1 MASKESTAAGFV
13 SVSREITESIRKVL
27 DKQAIKFV
35 RAIKQDTRSGKS
47 EDRILVLATW
57 RLYLFAVKVPTKVE
71 VTFNFLEIRAMNTY
85 PEHQVV
91 IDTDKTTYSL
101 RLQSQDQLDHMVS
114 HINYALSRVF
124 NNSIYAPPICRA
136 EEDLPDGSHK
146 FSPNSETSLE
156 PQKTC
161 GGFSETY
168 AALCDYNG
176 IGCKEEV
183 QWDVDTIYHSQDNRE
198 FNLLDFSHLDSRDL
212 AVIVASIAY
221 NTWFTKLYCKDMRI
235 GSEVVDQV
243 LHTVSKSN
251 SLEEL
256 TLENAGLKSDFP
268 QKMASAL
275 SENPASVIHSLNL
288 AHNTLDNQGVS
299 NLIQQVCRLNKG
311 LRLLNLSKT
320 SLSSKGVVSLSQA
333 LCSSDDY
340 SNSLL
345 HLDLSK
351 NPGVLSGDDATN
363 LYLFLAQPNCL
374 VHLDLSGTDCT
385 VDSLFGALLRGCCA
399 DLSYLN
405 LSKNSFSHRKAR
417 DSLPTFRQF
426 FSSAF
431 SLTHVSLASMKVPPD
446 SLRALFLGLSN
457 NPHITDLHLD
467 ISSCELRSAGAGVIQ
482 ELFPRVS
489 CVGTL
494 DISDNGLDADLL
506 AVIPAFS
513 RHPSLKHLMLG
524 KNFNIKGRV
533 LDEILQKLVHLVQE
547 EECALQSLSLAD
559 SRLRQRGTVLV
570 NALGS
575 NACLR
580 KVDLSGNLLE
590 DSGAKMLSKALQINT
605 TLRSVTWD
613 RNNTT
618 ATGFQDV
625 ARALEHNFTL
635 QYMPVPLSDVTQA
648 YRSAPEKTDQALTKI
663 QRALLRNNQTQ
674 RFSQKQALRLHQGLV
689 TSTAEQVMERLCV
702 RVQQQVSVLK
712 GCEEGEEVQAARQIL
727 KEARNSRALY
737 PSLCELA
744 HVLSVDGPVK
754 QRLDTLAGELAKAAD
769 KELQVVVDSMVSL
782 CRELCPMSCSAAERL
797 SPPLSSISEQVSI
810 PRSAIRSALMER
822 AAEDINRALEEV
834 KLSVVSY
841 LTNSIVD
848 QILQELYTT
857 HKTLLRQVSQAK
869 RWDDVGSGR
878 RTIRQSRLMESLE
891 FPDEDFGVNLGIDT
905 MAIKKRSSRT
915 RRIRPVSTR
924 LSLGEEPSSSPTP
937 SAPPHSATLTH
948 SASWECLSTLPT
960 NGSPLRH
967 VTHVRP
973 RPPRRHRAGHLP
985 PESHC
990 SENGGVSMLED
1001 GLPDF
1006 YSKRVLP
1013 DSQLSSLHQAQSLR
1027 RKKRRSVLSIFSGFR
1042 KNRNSTISN
1051 QDSDSASENV
1061 YSMIQHPRDAVRPDG
1076 AVPGANGAMP
1086 SPRPP
1091 QGVPVHGM
1099 RAASPP
1105 CLIQRQST
1113 DLVSMVYSCIG
1124 AEIEDSD
1131 SSSTCDIKAT
1141 DQDADRSM
1149 TVSDAPTDTRTNGH
1163 VASSKQQ
1170 TDRQMETVRQERI
1183 VPLADSRSEMDEDV
1197 QSGTGGHVSAC
1208 GPRPEPPPQS
1218 SKPSLAAMRQRHL
1231 QESLEE
1237 AGRQERED
1245 EQSER
1250 KREEKPRG
1258 RGPEGQRPLIPNKPV
1273 LDLSRDKTSP
1283 EEATVSPKVS
1293 PATPGEEEEEGVG
1306 ELEGKGAA
1314 ERRSPSACAEPGPEA
1329 AEPVL
1334 INHDEDEGHNGFP
1347 AASHHTR
1354 KSSSFDIGMER
1365 DSPYDLERSS
1375 DRRFPVKK
1383 PCFPQY
1389 RNRSLDYPAGTRC
1402 FENPQLGNRDAL

>member
-1 MASKESTAAGFV
+1 MRRACHSLSSLHSSRWRKGDRATDRATDRKNHTSFADRVVEDHLSSEVRARALARVMASKESSTASGFATI
-13 SVSREITESIRKVL
+13 SREMTENIKKL
-27 DKQAIKFV
+27 LEKQTIKFM
-35 RAIKQDTRSGKS
+35 RAIKLDTKSGKS

-57 RLYLFAVKVPTKVE
+57 RLYLFAVKVPAKVE

-85 PEHQVV
+85 QEHQVI

-101 RLQSQDQLDHMVS
+101 RLETQDQLDHMVS

-136 EEDLPDGSHK
+136 DGDVADGIHQY
-146 FSPNSETSLE
+146 SPISESSLE

-198 FNLLDFSHLDSRDL
+198 LNLLDFSHLDSRDL

-243 LHTVSKSN
+243 LHAVSKSN

-268 QKMASAL
+268 QKMATAL

-288 AHNTLDNQGVS
+288 AHNTLENQGVS

-311 LRLLNLSKT
+311 LRLLNLAKT

-374 VHLDLSGTDCT
+374 VRLDLSGTDCT

-405 LSKNSFSHRKAR
+405 LSKNCFSNRKAR

-446 SLRALFLGLSN
+446 WLRALFLGLSN
-457 NPHITDLHLD
+457 NPHISDLQLD
-467 ISSCELRSAGAGVIQ
+467 ISACELRSAGAGVIQ

-489 CVGTL
+489 CIGTL
-494 DISDNGLDADLL
+494 DISDNGLDCDLQ

-524 KNFNIKGRV
+524 KNFNIKGRL

-547 EECALQSLSLAD
+547 EECVLQSLSLAD
-559 SRLRQRGTVLV
+559 SRLRQRGTMFV

-575 NACLR
+575 NTCLR
-580 KVDLSGNLLE
+580 KVDLSGNGLE

-613 RNNTT
+613 RNSTT

-635 QYMPVPLSDVTQA
+635 QYMPLPLSDATQA

-702 RVQQQVSVLK
+702 RVQQQVGVLK
-712 GCEEGEEVQAARQIL
+712 GCEESEEVQTARQIL

-744 HVLSVDGPVK
+744 HVLSVDGPVR
-754 QRLDTLAGELAKAAD
+754 QRLDTLAGELARAAD

-810 PRSAIRSALMER
+810 PRSSIRNALMER
-822 AAEDINRALEEV
+822 ASEDINIALEEV

-841 LTNSIVD
+841 LTNSVVD

-869 RWDDVGSGR
+869 RWDEVGQAGR
-878 RTIRQSRLMESLE
+878 HTIRHSRVVESLE
-891 FPDEDFGVNLGIDT
+891 FPDEDAGVNLGIDT

-924 LSLGEEPSSSPTP
+924 PSLGDEPSSSPTP
-937 SAPPHSATLTH
+937 CAPPPSTHLSH

-967 VTHVRP
+967 VTH
-973 RPPRRHRAGHLP
+973 HYF
-985 PESHC
+985 
-990 SENGGVSMLED
+990 ENGGVNTLED

-1013 DSQLSSLHQAQSLR
+1013 DSQLSSIHQAQSLR

-1051 QDSDSASENV
+1051 QDLDSSTSENV
-1061 YSMIQHPRDAVRPDG
+1061 YSMIQHPKDAGRADHS
-1076 AVPGANGAMP
+1076 AHGANGTVP
-1086 SPRPP
+1086 SPQVGQGIPVQSLRP
-1091 QGVPVHGM
+1091 V
-1099 RAASPP
+1099 SPS
-1105 CLIQRQST
+1105 CLIQRQSA

-1124 AEIEDSD
+1124 ADIEESD
-1131 SSSTCDIKAT
+1131 ASSTCDTKAT
-1141 DQDADRSM
+1141 EELDDRS
-1149 TVSDAPTDTRTNGH
+1149 TGISEAPTSNHTNGH
-1163 VASSKQQ
+1163 EAAAKQQ
-1170 TDRQMETVRQERI
+1170 GERLPETTGRQERI
-1183 VPLADSRSEMDEDV
+1183 VPLTGSRTDSDEDA
-1197 QSGTGGHVSAC
+1197 QRSDKGTRV
-1208 GPRPEPPPQS
+1208 RPEPPPQNA
-1218 SKPSLAAMRQRHL
+1218 KPSIAIMRQRHL
-1231 QESLEE
+1231 QETLAE
-1237 AGRQERED
+1237 AGRLEVQEERN
-1245 EQSER
+1245 ER
-1250 KREEKPRG
+1250 KREEKEKT
-1258 RGPEGQRPLIPNKPV
+1258 RGPEGQRPLIPVKPT
-1273 LDLSRDKTSP
+1273 LEIARDKASP
-1283 EEATVSPKVS
+1283 ESAKISSKISAVTQEGSDAQRSESVTHQEVTSGEWKSP
-1293 PATPGEEEEEGVG
+1293 PATAKLGMDSDAESLLAEGENEE
-1306 ELEGKGAA
+1306 
-1314 ERRSPSACAEPGPEA
+1314 R
-1329 AEPVL
+1329 
-1334 INHDEDEGHNGFP
+1334 NGFP
-1347 AASHHTR
+1347 APSRGTR
-1354 KSSSFDIGMER
+1354 KSTSFDTGYE
-1365 DSPYDLERSS
+1365 SP
-1375 DRRFPVKK
+1375 PH
-1383 PCFPQY
+1383 
-1389 RNRSLDYPAGTRC
+1389 
-1402 FENPQLGNRDAL
+1402 GNNDAL

>member
-1 MASKESTAAGFV
+1 MASKETTAAGFL
-13 SVSREITESIRKVL
+13 SVSRELTESIRKVL

-35 RAIKQDTRSGKS
+35 RAIKQETRSGKS
-47 EDRILVLATW
+47 EDRILVLTTW
-57 RLYLFAVKVPTKVE
+57 RLYLFSVKVPTKVE

-85 PEHQVV
+85 REHQVV
-91 IDTDKTTYSL
+91 IDTDKTTYPL
-101 RLQSQDQLDHMVS
+101 RLQTQDQLEHMVT
-114 HINYALSRVF
+114 VP
-124 NNSIYAPPICRA
+124 SILILKG
-136 EEDLPDGSHK
+136 DLIDGSHK
-146 FSPNSETSLE
+146 FSPSSESPLE

-311 LRLLNLSKT
+311 LHLLNLSKT

-340 SNSLL
+340 SSSLL

-351 NPGVLSGDDATN
+351 NPGVLSGEDATVRD
-363 LYLFLAQPNCL
+363 FQFK
-374 VHLDLSGTDCT
+374 S
-385 VDSLFGALLRGCCA
+385 
-399 DLSYLN
+399 
-405 LSKNSFSHRKAR
+405 R

-524 KNFNIKGRV
+524 RNFNIKGRV
-533 LDEILQKLVHLVQE
+533 LDDILQKLVHLVQE

-559 SRLRQRGTVLV
+559 SRLRQWGTVLV

-575 NACLR
+575 NTCLR

-635 QYMPVPLSDVTQA
+635 QYMPLPLCDVTQA

-702 RVQQQVSVLK
+702 RVQQQVCVLK
-712 GCEEGEEVQAARQIL
+712 GCEEGEEVQMARQIL

-744 HVLSVDGPVK
+744 HVMSVDGPVK
-754 QRLDTLAGELAKAAD
+754 QRLDALAGELAKAAD

-782 CRELCPMSCSAAERL
+782 CRELCPVSCSAAERL
-797 SPPLSSISEQVSI
+797 SPPLSSISEQVAI
-810 PRSAIRSALMER
+810 PRSAIRNALMER

-848 QILQELYTT
+848 QILQELYAT
-857 HKTLLRQVSQAK
+857 HKTLVLVISLYCMTSCRLEKQV
-869 RWDDVGSGR
+869 
-878 RTIRQSRLMESLE
+878 LL
-891 FPDEDFGVNLGIDT
+891 DT

-915 RRIRPVSTR
+915 RRIRPVCTR
-924 LSLGEEPSSSPTP
+924 LSLGDEPSSSPTP
-937 SAPPHSATLTH
+937 SAPLYSAPLTH

-1013 DSQLSSLHQAQSLR
+1013 DSQLASFHEAQSLR
-1027 RKKRRSVLSIFSGFR
+1027 RKKRRSMLSIFSGFR
-1042 KNRNSTISN
+1042 KNPCGTVAEWN
-1051 QDSDSASENV
+1051 SASENI
-1061 YSMIQHPRDAVRPDG
+1061 YSMIQHPKDTIRAES
-1076 AVPGANGAMP
+1076 AVPGANGTMP
-1086 SPRPP
+1086 SPRPM
-1091 QGVPVHGM
+1091 QGVPVHGV

-1105 CLIQRQST
+1105 CLIQRQVQST
-1113 DLVSMVYSCIG
+1113 TI
-1124 AEIEDSD
+1124 
-1131 SSSTCDIKAT
+1131 
-1141 DQDADRSM
+1141 
-1149 TVSDAPTDTRTNGH
+1149 SDAPADTPTNGH
-1163 VASSKQQ
+1163 VVSSKQQ
-1170 TDRQMETVRQERI
+1170 TDRQMGTGRQERI
-1183 VPLADSRSEMDEDV
+1183 RPLTDSQTETETEEDR
-1197 QSGTGGHVSAC
+1197 QSSGGSGSGAPCVT
-1208 GPRPEPPPQS
+1208 RPEPPPQS
-1218 SKPSLAAMRQRHL
+1218 IKPSLAVMKQQHL
-1231 QESLEE
+1231 QEVILHDPIIALAQFS
-1237 AGRQERED
+1237 Q
-1245 EQSER
+1245 QSFSVQ
-1250 KREEKPRG
+1250 
-1258 RGPEGQRPLIPNKPV
+1258 GPKYKQSTDFPTN
-1273 LDLSRDKTSP
+1273 
-1283 EEATVSPKVS
+1283 
-1293 PATPGEEEEEGVG
+1293 
-1306 ELEGKGAA
+1306 
-1314 ERRSPSACAEPGPEA
+1314 
-1329 AEPVL
+1329 EPVEPAGGAPCYCFIL
-1334 INHDEDEGHNGFP
+1334 QPLLEFLHPTVCVCVSCRFP
-1347 AASHHTR
+1347 S
-1354 KSSSFDIGMER
+1354 GMER
-1365 DSPYDLERSS
+1365 DSPCDLERSS
-1375 DRRFPVKK
+1375 DLRFPVKK
-1383 PCFPQY
+1383 PCFPQN
-1389 RNRSLDYPAGTRC
+1389 RNRSLDYPAGTRSMYLFHFLQIC
-1402 FENPQLGNRDAL
+1402 LV